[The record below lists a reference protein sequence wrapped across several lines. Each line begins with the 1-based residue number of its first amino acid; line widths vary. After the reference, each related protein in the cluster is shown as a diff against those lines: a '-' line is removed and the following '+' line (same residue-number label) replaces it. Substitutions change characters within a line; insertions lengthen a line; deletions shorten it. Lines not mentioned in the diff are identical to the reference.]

1 MSGINKAIILGRLG
15 ADPDVRRTN
24 SGDAVATLSIATSEE
39 WKDKATGEKVKKTE
53 WHRVV
58 FWRRLAEIAEQY
70 LHKGDQVYIEGQ
82 IETRKW
88 QDNTGQD
95 RYTTE
100 IRAQN
105 MQMLGS
111 PASRDQPQ
119 RQSGPSPYAQPQQ
132 GAAPGSARSNYAP
145 F

>member
-1 MSGINKAIILGRLG
+1 MSGINRAIILGRLG
-15 ADPDVRRTN
+15 ADPEVRRTQ

-39 WKDKATGEKVKKTE
+39 WKDKATGEKMEKTE

-70 LHKGDQVYIEGQ
+70 LHKGDQVYIEGK

-88 QDNTGQD
+88 QDSTGQD

-119 RQSGPSPYAQPQQ
+119 QQSGPLPYAQPQQ
-132 GAAPGSARSNYAP
+132 GAAPGPASDSSIP